1 MDEARTPEPN
11 PEDRRASD
19 GRQTDRRSGAP
30 ATPGQMGGGICQ
42 ISAVA
47 GFDTIVYDASAPALE
62 KGEAPSGLERRRGAG
77 RRLSDSQRSADEGEM
92 TPEQFLFLMAVDAF
106 KQANRVTF
114 PTWTD
119 VLEIVRL
126 LGYRKTMPSELKL
139 RNAEDWRERPN
150 TPSNVRPKGWERRF
164 SKQELKELQELADE
178 FGGEDDEATE
188 AA

>member
-19 GRQTDRRSGAP
+19 GRQTDRRSGTP
-30 ATPGQMGGGICQ
+30 ATPGQMGGVIDRRVGLDRR
-42 ISAVA
+42 AVR
-47 GFDTIVYDASAPALE
+47 DAN
-62 KGEAPSGLERRRGAG
+62 GETPSGLERRRGAG

>member
-1 MDEARTPEPN
+1 MDHPQSPDTPPHGRRAEDGGSPDRRGSGGAAPRTPGEMGGVIDRRVGL
-11 PEDRRASD
+11 DRRAVRDAD
-19 GRQTDRRSGAP
+19 GKP
-30 ATPGQMGGGICQ
+30 
-42 ISAVA
+42 
-47 GFDTIVYDASAPALE
+47 
-62 KGEAPSGLERRRGAG
+62 PSGLERRRGAG
-77 RRLSDSQRSADEGEM
+77 RRLSDSQRAADEGEM

-126 LGYRKTMPSELKL
+126 LGYRKTMPSELNL
-139 RNAEDWRERPN
+139 RNAEDWRERAN

-164 SKQELKELQELADE
+164 SKDELRELQELADE
-178 FGGEDDEATE
+178 LGDEDDAIE